1 MVWSNFPI
9 LLGAPSRRVQ
19 WDPWREMGRLHD
31 EFTRLFGDAQRPE
44 RGAANFPPVRIV
56 TDENGARLTAL
67 VPGLAS
73 GEVEIVVERDT
84 IKLEGTRKPLT
95 LDEGEALA
103 RQERPTGG
111 FTRTFRLPFEIDAG
125 ATEARLENG
134 VLEVNLPRTPEQ
146 RPRRI
151 EVRQG

>member
-31 EFTRLFGDAQRPE
+31 GFSRLFGDAQRPE
-44 RGAANFPPVRIV
+44 RGGASFPPVRIV

-67 VPGLAS
+67 VPGLAA
-73 GEVEIVVERDT
+73 GDVEVVVERDT
-84 IKLEGTRKPLT
+84 VRLEGARKPLE
-95 LDEGEALA
+95 LAEGETLA

-111 FTRTFRLPFEIDAG
+111 FTRTFRLPFEIDGG
-125 ATEARLENG
+125 ATQARLENG
-134 VLEVNLPRTPEQ
+134 VLELSLPRTPEQ

-151 EVRQG
+151 EVRPS